1 LHGMLTLIDS
11 ICETTAQAGSP
22 REPRMVR
29 MAPPKLRDLPI
40 TSRLERGLT
49 TPHRST
55 AKLVTSETKT
65 AVTYMKREIK
75 DQG

>member
-1 LHGMLTLIDS
+1 
-11 ICETTAQAGSP
+11 
-22 REPRMVR
+22 MVR
-29 MAPPKLRDLPI
+29 MAAPKLRDLPI
-40 TSRLERGLT
+40 TSRLEHGLT